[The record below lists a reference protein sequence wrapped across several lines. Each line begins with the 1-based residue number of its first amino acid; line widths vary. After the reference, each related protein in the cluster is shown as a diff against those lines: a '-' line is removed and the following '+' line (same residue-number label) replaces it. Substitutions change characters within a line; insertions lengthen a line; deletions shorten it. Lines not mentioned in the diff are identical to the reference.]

1 VIKNPSVILFS
12 ACFLC
17 GTLAGLHSAEEQ
29 EMVKSGVDLLAKT
42 AVKILGRMKDGRS
55 TLALKDTDHGGA
67 AADDSGA

>member
-42 AVKILGRMKDGRS
+42 AVKILGRMKE
-55 TLALKDTDHGGA
+55 DTDHGGA